1 MTIRVARLQAAVD
14 TPVEIDR
21 VLMIAEGEQIIQGT
35 PTIEGARV
43 IAAYRGEGK
52 ARKIIVG
59 KFKAKNRYARKNG
72 HRQLFTTLAIK
83 KILRPGE
90 KMEEPPAPPA
100 PPEPPQAQAEP
111 VAPQPEPQAQPGPKP
126 EVS

>member
-1 MTIRVARLQAAVD
+1 MTIRVGRLQAAAD
-14 TPVEIDR
+14 TNVEIDK
-21 VLMIAEGEQIIQGT
+21 VLMIAEGEQVIQGT

-52 ARKIIVG
+52 ARKIVIG
-59 KFKAKNRYARKNG
+59 KFRAKNRYARKNG

-90 KMEEPPAPPA
+90 KMEETPVPPK
-100 PPEPPQAQAEP
+100 AQAEP
-111 VAPQPEPQAQPGPKP
+111 VAPQPEPQAQPEAKP

>member
-1 MTIRVARLQAAVD
+1 MTIRVGRLQAAVD

-35 PTIEGARV
+35 PIIEGARV

-52 ARKIIVG
+52 ARKIIIG

-72 HRQLFTTLAIK
+72 HRQLFTTLAIQ
-83 KILRPGE
+83 KILKPGE
-90 KMEEPPAPPA
+90 KMEEPPAT
-100 PPEPPQAQAEP
+100 PEPPQAQAEP
-111 VAPQPEPQAQPGPKP
+111 VEPQPEPQAQPEPKP